1 VGIGRRRREA
11 RADVRAAAA
20 SVVLAAAF
28 IERWGRRTRAG
39 AAEKRKRLPGDA
51 FVAAPMWEATRAVTI
66 AAPPEEV
73 WPWLVQMG
81 FPTRRA
87 GWYTPFWLDRA
98 LFGIRTRSASVI
110 VPELQDLAVGD
121 RVDDSDSGFSYFEVA
136 VLDRP
141 HTLVLVSHTHPLPA
155 HEDVHFSWAFVL
167 DGADATRLIVRARIR
182 YAPVWPPWL
191 VRLLVVVG
199 FGVGDF
205 LQAGA
210 MLQGIRSRVLSSP
223 PRPAPGGRHHF
234 HEAAACTGD
243 RAGNPG
249 WDQRAWGRH

>member
-1 VGIGRRRREA
+1 M
-11 RADVRAAAA
+11 RAAGA

-28 IERWGRRTRAG
+28 IERWGRRTRAS
-39 AAEKRKRLPGDA
+39 AAEKRQGLPGDA

-66 AAPPEEV
+66 AAPPEQV

-81 FPTRRA
+81 FPTKRA

-121 RVDDSDSGFSYFEVA
+121 RVDDSDSGISYFEVA

-141 HTLVLVSHTHPLPA
+141 HALVLVSDTHPLPA
-155 HEDVHFSWAFVL
+155 YEDVRFSWAFAL
-167 DGADATRLIVRARIR
+167 EGAGTTRLIMRARVR
-182 YAPVWPPWL
+182 YRPVWPPWL
-191 VRLLVVVG
+191 VWLLVVVG
-199 FGVGDF
+199 FGIGDF

-223 PRPAPGGRHHF
+223 PLPSARS
-234 HEAAACTGD
+234 
-243 RAGNPG
+243 
-249 WDQRAWGRH
+249 